1 MSRGAHAREGATA
14 VKEDVVGVDAVES
27 SPSGEA
33 RKSRLGED
41 AHAVQAGEQPRPLLG
56 REVERPID
64 VVVRDP
70 ERAEVVDVG
79 ADALDRAPWIGLEVR
94 ADP

>member
-1 MSRGAHAREGATA
+1 MSRRAQPAEGATA
-14 VKEDVVGVDAVES
+14 VEEDVVRVDAVEA

-33 RKSRLGED
+33 GEGRLGED
-41 AHAVQAGEQPRPLLG
+41 ADAVEAGEESRPLLG
-56 REVERPID
+56 REVERPVD
-64 VVVRDP
+64 VEVGDP